1 MTDAFIDWLVS
12 ELRARGWSHNRLAQ
26 EAGIAQST
34 ISMIVKGRNRPGL
47 DFCVG
52 VARALG
58 VTEVEVLRRA
68 GLITAFEPDVDP
80 LTLQSIRDALQETTA
95 AERQELLEIM
105 YFHLNQMRRRRRQL
119 ESPDD

>member
-1 MTDAFIDWLVS
+1 MADAFIDWLVG

-34 ISMIVKGRNRPGL
+34 ISMIVSGRNRPGL

-52 VARALG
+52 VARALD

-80 LTLQSIRDALQETTA
+80 LSMRRITELLKETTA
-95 AERQELLEIM
+95 AERKELLEIM
-105 YFHLNQMRRRRRQL
+105 YFHFKQLRRRRRRP
-119 ESPDD
+119 ENPDD

>member
-1 MTDAFIDWLVS
+1 
-12 ELRARGWSHNRLAQ
+12 
-26 EAGIAQST
+26 
-34 ISMIVKGRNRPGL
+34 
-47 DFCVG
+47 

-68 GLITAFEPDVDP
+68 GLITGFEPDVDP
-80 LTLQSIRDALQETTA
+80 LTLQNIRDALRETTA